1 MRPNRLKRM
10 DSRFSIDFVQVRD
23 AEECARLCDFFR
35 DRRQYQC
42 HAFAYRED
50 FGRTEGTC
58 VLSDSY
64 GRDMDADLEYG
75 RDWEVFEYQGE
86 GRHCRSGGS
95 TGENCLFIESREVF
109 FFTI

>member
-1 MRPNRLKRM
+1 MSKLNRFRNLTI
-10 DSRFSIDFVQVRD
+10 RFSIVSSIQVRD

-50 FGRTEGTC
+50 FGRAEGTC

-86 GRHCRSGGS
+86 GRHCRSGGT
-95 TGENCLFIESREVF
+95 TGK
-109 FFTI
+109 